1 MQFNIVIHCDFY
13 PFYICVK
20 CKFCKNVVMMIPVI
34 VVVVNCKLALFC
46 CAYIAVW
53 CVVVDN
59 CVNINKWCL
68 FCVCKKYAL
77 LFNAL

>member
-1 MQFNIVIHCDFY
+1 
-13 PFYICVK
+13 
-20 CKFCKNVVMMIPVI
+20 MMIPVI
-34 VVVVNCKLALFC
+34 VTIANCKLTLFC

-77 LFNAL
+77 SFNAL